1 MRQIGAVGEE
11 AHVLDEMGAGDFDE
25 MLGQGTA
32 GRYGRTAPVVANE
45 TDRVIDCESRCCCS
59 AEQQEQKLWARNRR
73 FRVSWLLPLT
83 AAGGCVFVAFT
94 LVCLLSSRG
103 VQVHDVSVP
112 LDPQGQRV
120 CLSHP
125 GKGGG

>member
-11 AHVLDEMGAGDFDE
+11 PHVLDEMGAGDVNE

-45 TDRVIDCESRCCCS
+45 TDRVIDCE
-59 AEQQEQKLWARNRR
+59 EQQEQKLWAQNRR

-103 VQVHDVSVP
+103 VQAHDVSVP

-120 CLSHP
+120 GRSHP